1 MTRAQFD
8 RNEVIDKSIQLFWK
22 HGFSGSSIQQ
32 VVDATGLKPGSI
44 YFSFGNK
51 ETLFREVLERYAEK
65 SIAQIRN
72 TLDRAHSVGEGI
84 CTHLEKIV
92 QEAAKE
98 NYTSCL
104 LVKTQLELAPRGSGR
119 QVHLQHLEK
128 EFHKSAA
135 RAPAMSYF
143 RDEGLWLPARLRR
156 PYAPGLAGGVPGFP
170 GNNDHH
176 HRIKKGPLEL
186 PPLFDGYAIRPK
198 MSGSSLS
205 HAATKSVPVHL
216 HRLRRP
222 AAGSSNRR

>member
-104 LVKTQLELAPRGSGR
+104 LVKTQLELAAKGNDLYHFAADKLSE
-119 QVHLQHLEK
+119 VEALFSSYLEK
-128 EFHKSAA
+128 EFNKSVSRRRAA
-135 RAPAMSYF
+135 SIMLHIFGMRVYGYQQGSADRM
-143 RDEGLWLPARLRR
+143 RQGLREGLPWLPW
-156 PYAPGLAGGVPGFP
+156 
-170 GNNDHH
+170 
-176 HRIKKGPLEL
+176 E
-186 PPLFDGYAIRPK
+186 
-198 MSGSSLS
+198 
-205 HAATKSVPVHL
+205 
-216 HRLRRP
+216 
-222 AAGSSNRR
+222 